1 MPENKRIG
9 FGAGDKV
16 ALRCSATMT
25 HRGDHLGMPATG
37 KSVRLTGIS
46 ITRIVKGKIIR
57 RMGQLGPARDARAV
71 RRLQPSEKQVEK
83 ECIDNGLWESF
94 LSPEVRPLCR
104 VILVIQSS
112 MSS

>member
-57 RMGQLGPARDARAV
+57 RMGHWDQLGMLEQLGVCSRPKS
-71 RRLQPSEKQVEK
+71 RLRKSA
-83 ECIDNGLWESF
+83 
-94 LSPEVRPLCR
+94 
-104 VILVIQSS
+104 
-112 MSS
+112 